1 LIFDFDARGPKV
13 GSYRLEVIV
22 LMFGQ
27 LAGRG
32 PARLLLA

>member
-1 LIFDFDARGPKV
+1 LIFGFGARCPEV
-13 GSYRLEVIV
+13 GSYRLEVSL